1 VVIGSIEALGL
12 IGDQLDLKGAFWG
25 VIGALNDSF
34 GMLGYMIIGI
44 FVASWAISVM
54 LYRLK
59 GFDRVDVK
67 AG

>member
-1 VVIGSIEALGL
+1 
-12 IGDQLDLKGAFWG
+12 
-25 VIGALNDSF
+25 
-34 GMLGYMIIGI
+34 MIIGI

-59 GFDRVDVK
+59 GFDRIEVN